1 MDDAKVTSIKRY
13 INNKFNVFNQSLKAI
28 EKKMNTQNNAVMK
41 LYQMNDSLEKKLKT
55 QTIYMYKMMKTL
67 DILMSDDKVVP
78 LNVNVPPMEEEV
90 EEVVLPEVVV
100 KKTTKRSPSK
110 PKPKKKPTGGA
121 STREL
126 KKESL
131 QVDQSVVKKYLNTC
145 DITSDI
151 SLFKHIYL
159 EGGDCPI
166 RYINK
171 NNFQYWADN
180 TWNDDVGG
188 EHIVN
193 VVVSNISKLYIKTN
207 TYDNYG
213 SSIDKYQLYIYKMG
227 EKKYR
232 ELFLKKMK
240 NLIKI

>member
-78 LNVNVPPMEEEV
+78 LNVNVPPIEDEV
-90 EEVVLPEVVV
+90 EEVVV

-110 PKPKKKPTGGA
+110 PKPKKNPSSGGA
-121 STREL
+121 LVREL
-126 KKESL
+126 KKECL
-131 QVDQSVVKKYLNTC
+131 QVDQSIVKKYLNTC

-159 EGGDCPI
+159 ESGECPI

-171 NNFQYWADN
+171 NNFQYWLDN
-180 TWNDDVGG
+180 MWNDDVGG

-227 EKKYR
+227 EKKYKDM
-232 ELFLKKMK
+232 FLKKMK

>member
-28 EKKMNTQNNAVMK
+28 EKKINTQNNAVMK

-67 DILMSDDKVVP
+67 DLLMNDDKVVP
-78 LNVNVPPMEEEV
+78 LNVNVPPIEEEV
-90 EEVVLPEVVV
+90 DEVVLPEVIV
-100 KKTTKRSPSK
+100 KKTIKRSVSK
-110 PKPKKKPTGGA
+110 SKKLALGG
-121 STREL
+121 SSMSKEL
-126 KKESL
+126 KKECL
-131 QVDQSVVKKYLNTC
+131 QVDDNIVKKYLNTC

-159 EGGDCPI
+159 EGGECPI

-171 NNFQYWADN
+171 NNFQYWQDN
-180 TWNDDVGG
+180 MWNDDIGG

-193 VVVSNISKLYIKTN
+193 VVVNNISKLYIRTN

-213 SSIDKYQLYIYKMG
+213 SSIDKYQLYIYKMK
-227 EKKYR
+227 EKKYKD
-232 ELFLKKMK
+232 LFLKKMK

>member
-67 DILMSDDKVVP
+67 DLLISDDKVVP
-78 LNVNVPPMEEEV
+78 LNVNVPPV

-100 KKTTKRSPSK
+100 KKTTKISPSK
-110 PKPKKKPTGGA
+110 PKPKKPQVVITSGG
-121 STREL
+121 SMREL

-131 QVDQSVVKKYLNTC
+131 QVDESVVKKYLNTC

-159 EGGDCPI
+159 ENGECPI

-180 TWNDDVGG
+180 MWNDDIGG

-193 VVVSNISKLYIKTN
+193 VVVSNISKLYIRTN